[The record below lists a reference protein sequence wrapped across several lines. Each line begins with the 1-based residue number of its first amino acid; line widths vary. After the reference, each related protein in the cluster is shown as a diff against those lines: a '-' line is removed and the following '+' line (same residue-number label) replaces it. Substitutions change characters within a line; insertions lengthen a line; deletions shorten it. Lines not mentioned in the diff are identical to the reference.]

1 MNTFTYKLQQL
12 RWQKLD
18 KFSALILAVLILW
31 LCWKLAAL
39 FWWVLAP
46 PQPMQS
52 DRTELGSQQAQ
63 VPNISAFA
71 LFNEAATST
80 AQDNLN
86 LELQG
91 VLLGTPSY
99 LSSAVIKLNDIAER
113 YRVGETVGSTS
124 YQLAEVYWDHVLLRQ
139 GNGATREVKFK
150 GLENGLYQPM
160 APVSTSSNTLA
171 PTPSEPSTPQSALGQ
186 AIQQMQ
192 DNREQ
197 YLKNMGVSGGGA
209 DGYEISEQ
217 TPAKLKNALGLRA
230 GDRILSVN
238 GQSIGQGLSEVQLL
252 EQVRRAGHAKIEI
265 KRGDQVMTIQQNF
278 Q

>member
-1 MNTFTYKLQQL
+1 
-12 RWQKLD
+12 
-18 KFSALILAVLILW
+18 
-31 LCWKLAAL
+31 
-39 FWWVLAP
+39 
-46 PQPMQS
+46 
-52 DRTELGSQQAQ
+52 
-63 VPNISAFA
+63 
-71 LFNEAATST
+71 
-80 AQDNLN
+80 
-86 LELQG
+86 
-91 VLLGTPSY
+91 
-99 LSSAVIKLNDIAER
+99 
-113 YRVGETVGSTS
+113 
-124 YQLAEVYWDHVLLRQ
+124 
-139 GNGATREVKFK
+139 
-150 GLENGLYQPM
+150 M